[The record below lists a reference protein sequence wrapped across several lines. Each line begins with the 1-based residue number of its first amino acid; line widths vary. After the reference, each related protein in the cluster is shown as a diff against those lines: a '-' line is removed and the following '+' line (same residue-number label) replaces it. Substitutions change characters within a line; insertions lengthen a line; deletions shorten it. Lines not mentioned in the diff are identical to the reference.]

1 MNPNYNRTPL
11 RRIGFHYFPDT
22 QHYRQSDLQTWLPV
36 LREVDTGWLTL
47 QAPENRAIP
56 EAFIRGLIDAD
67 IQPILQFNL
76 NPANPGQNTSIPLLL
91 NTYAGWGV
99 RYIVLFDRP
108 NLRTNWPASQWA
120 QSDLVERF
128 LDSFLPLAKACLT
141 AGLKPVFPPL
151 EPGGDY
157 WDTAFLRA
165 ALQGIQR
172 RGHDHLL
179 SSLTLSAHAFVREHP
194 LTWGAGGPERWP
206 GARPYFTPPN
216 QENQSG
222 FYIFDW
228 YLAIAE
234 AVLQT
239 QPPIILFGL
248 EEQSQPKPVGPF
260 ITTDMSNDS
269 MQAQLA
275 MARLL
280 VGTDTTD
287 SNLEPLPPVPPQ
299 VLAGNFWLLCADPGS
314 PQASHAWFLPDGGS
328 LPAAEALRQWLASR
342 DTARQKVS
350 RPLQGEPIPDGKSI
364 IHHYLLLPTYEWGV
378 ADWHL
383 EVIRPFVKKYQV
395 TVGFSLDEAA
405 HAARVTVVG
414 GAQSFPE
421 EKLEQL
427 REAGC
432 TVERVSGDGTSIASV
447 LATL

>member
-1 MNPNYNRTPL
+1 MNSIYDRTPP
-11 RRIGFHYFPDT
+11 RRTGFHYFPDT
-22 QHYRQSDLQTWLPV
+22 QHYRQSDLQTWLPL
-36 LREVDTGWLTL
+36 LRDVGAGWLTL

-56 EAFIRGLIDAD
+56 EAFIRGLIDAN
-67 IQPILQFNL
+67 IQPILQFDL
-76 NPANPGQNTSIPLLL
+76 NPANPGQSSSLPLLL
-91 NTYAGWGV
+91 NTYAGWGL

-108 NLRTNWPASQWA
+108 NARTSWPASQWA

-128 LDSFLPLAKACLT
+128 LDSYLPLAETCLT
-141 AGLKPVFPPL
+141 AGLIPVFPPL

-172 RGHDHLL
+172 RGHDRLL
-179 SSLTLSAHAFVREHP
+179 NSLTLSAHAYVREQP
-194 LTWGAGGPERWP
+194 LTWGAGGPEHWP

-216 QENQSG
+216 QENQCG

-239 QPPIILFGL
+239 RPPIILFGL
-248 EEQSQPKPVGPF
+248 GDRSQSKPVGPF
-260 ITTDMSNDS
+260 ITTESTNNHV
-269 MQAQLA
+269 QTKLA

-280 VGTDTTD
+280 GGSDAAD
-287 SNLEPLPPVPPQ
+287 GNLETLSPVPTQ
-299 VLAGNFWLLCADPGS
+299 VLAGNFWLLSADPGS
-314 PQASHAWFLPDGGS
+314 PPASHAWFLPDGEP
-328 LPAAEALRQWLASR
+328 LPAAEALRQWLAGQ
-342 DTARQKVS
+342 DNVRQPVRAPVRAEP
-350 RPLQGEPIPDGKSI
+350 RPDSQSFIR
-364 IHHYLLLPTYEWGV
+364 HYLLLPTYEWGV

-383 EVIRPFVKKYQV
+383 EVIRPFIKKHQV

-414 GAQSFPE
+414 GAQSFSE
-421 EKLEQL
+421 EKLELL
-427 REAGC
+427 RDAGC
-432 TVERVSGDGTSIASV
+432 TVERVSGDGTSIAST